1 MSSDQLEAFAV
12 VAREAHF
19 SKAAGTLG
27 ITQSALSL
35 RIQKLE
41 EFIGATLFIR
51 GRAGVKLTDAG
62 QELVRY
68 STLQSSLEADV
79 LGKISGRDQA
89 HQVQGLI
96 RVGGFSSVM
105 RSMVLPAVSELL
117 RAHPKVSLK
126 LVTREIDELP
136 AALQRAEV
144 DFLILDR
151 KLESEGVESIFLGN
165 EVNVLTHSLTYS
177 KSKKERSD
185 VFLDHDEQDQTTFK
199 FLKSQSAEPREEIRR
214 VYLDDIYGIIDGV
227 ISGLGRAVL
236 PRHLIERNSLIEVDP
251 KFKAVESPVFLNYY
265 RQPYYSRLHT
275 LVQGALVRELKSHL
289 KFKPSKRSS

>member
-41 EFIGATLFIR
+41 DFIGATLFIR

-68 STLQSSLEADV
+68 STLKSSLEADV
-79 LGKISGRDQA
+79 LGKISGSDQA

-105 RSMVLPAVSELL
+105 RSMVLPAVSEVLH
-117 RAHPKVSLK
+117 AHPKVSLK
-126 LVTREIDELP
+126 LVTRELDELP

-151 KLESEGVESIFLGN
+151 KLDFEGVESIFLGN
-165 EVNVLTHSLTYS
+165 EVNVLAQSKAHSKT
-177 KSKKERSD
+177 KNVRTD

-199 FLKSQSAEPREEIRR
+199 FFKAQSSEPREIRR
-214 VYLDDIYGIIDGV
+214 IYLDDIYGIIDGV
-227 ISGLGRAVL
+227 TLGLGRAVL
-236 PRHLIERNSLIEVDP
+236 PKHLVEGISSIEVDL
-251 KFKAVESPVFLNYY
+251 KFKAIESPVFLNYY
-265 RQPYYSRLHT
+265 RQPYYSRLHA
-275 LVQGALVRELKSHL
+275 LVQESLEGELKSHL
-289 KFKPSKRSS
+289 KFKPSKRMS